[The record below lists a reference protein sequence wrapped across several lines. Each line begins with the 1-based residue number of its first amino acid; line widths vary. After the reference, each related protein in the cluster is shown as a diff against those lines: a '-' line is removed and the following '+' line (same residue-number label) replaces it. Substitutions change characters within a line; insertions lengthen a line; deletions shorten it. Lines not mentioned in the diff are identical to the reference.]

1 MSEEWDAA
9 AYDASFGFV
18 TEYGAPLLTLL
29 NARPGERILDVGC
42 GTGHQAAELAAGG
55 CTVVGMDLDPSMLAA
70 AQARYGTVAGVAF
83 VRADAQD
90 SALVALPGVAGL
102 APYDAVLS
110 NAALHWMTRADDTIA
125 NLHTLLRPGG
135 RLVVEQGGAGNVRRM
150 REAVAAALMDLG
162 VPAAAAEQTVSDRW
176 SFPSPGE
183 QTARLERAGFLVR
196 QMELYQ
202 RPTPLGAQDTAASWM
217 RMFLWWAEDLV
228 GAARHAELALR
239 VDHHAA
245 ALGLLGPRGWWADY
259 VRLRYVAEAVG
270 SAV

>member
-1 MSEEWDAA
+1 MFKKWDAA

-55 CTVVGMDLDPSMLAA
+55 CTVVGVDLDPAMLAA
-70 AQARYGTVAGVAF
+70 ARARYGTVAGLSF

-90 SALVALPGVAGL
+90 CALLALRGVADL

-110 NAALHWMTRADDTIA
+110 NAALHWMIRADETIA
-125 NLHTLLRPGG
+125 NLHALLRPGG

-150 REAVAAALMDLG
+150 RDAVAAALADLG
-162 VPAAAAEQTVSDRW
+162 VPLAAAEQAVSDRW

-196 QMELYQ
+196 RMELYE

-228 GAARHAELALR
+228 GTTRQAELALR
-239 VDHHAA
+239 VDEHAA
-245 ALGLLGPRGWWADY
+245 ALGLLGPSGCLADY
-259 VRLRYVAEAVG
+259 VRLRYVAQAVG
-270 SAV
+270 SGG

>member
-55 CTVVGMDLDPSMLAA
+55 CTVVGVDLDPAMLAA
-70 AQARYGTVAGVAF
+70 ARARYGTVAGLSF

-90 SALVALPGVAGL
+90 CALLALRGVADL

-110 NAALHWMTRADDTIA
+110 NAALHWMIRADETIA
-125 NLHTLLRPGG
+125 NLHALLRPGG

-150 REAVAAALMDLG
+150 RDAVAAALADLG
-162 VPAAAAEQTVSDRW
+162 VPLAAAEQAVSDRW

-196 QMELYQ
+196 RMELYE

-228 GAARHAELALR
+228 GTTRQAELALR
-239 VDHHAA
+239 VDEHAA
-245 ALGLLGPRGWWADY
+245 ALGLLGPSGCLADY
-259 VRLRYVAEAVG
+259 VRLRYVAQAVG
-270 SAV
+270 SGG